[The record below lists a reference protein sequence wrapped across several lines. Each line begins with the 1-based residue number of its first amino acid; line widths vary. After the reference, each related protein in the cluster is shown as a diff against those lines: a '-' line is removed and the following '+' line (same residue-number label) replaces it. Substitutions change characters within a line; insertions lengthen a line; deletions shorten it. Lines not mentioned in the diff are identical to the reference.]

1 MKRTIPL
8 ILGCLLVVTA
18 VAADSTNSQVFQIR
32 LVLDQSSTEA
42 EQMTL
47 VQKWHDVYN
56 PDKEVVK
63 KEVLFV
69 QKTVLL
75 DQTDLKSAEVSTNS
89 PTFAPRI
96 RIVFTKNE
104 GAKRLS
110 DVTRQHIG
118 QRLAIIIEGQIYSAP
133 KIATAITTG
142 TAEIAGSFN
151 VQEARDLVAKINETL
166 QK

>member
-1 MKRTIPL
+1 MKIVHV
-8 ILGCLLVVTA
+8 ISGCLIAVAA
-18 VAADSTNSQVFQIR
+18 VAADLSTSQVFQMR
-32 LVLDQSSTEA
+32 LVLDKPSSDS

-47 VQKWHDVYN
+47 VQKWHDIYN
-56 PDKEVVK
+56 KEIEK

-69 QKTVLL
+69 QKTALL
-75 DQTDLKSAEVSTNS
+75 NQTDLKSAEVSTNS

-96 RIVFTKNE
+96 RIIFTDE

-110 DVTRQHIG
+110 DVTRQNIG
-118 QRLAIIIEGQIYSAP
+118 KRLAIIIEGQIYSAP
-133 KIATAITTG
+133 KIQTAITSG

-151 VQEARDLVAKINETL
+151 AQEAREFVASINKTL

>member
-1 MKRTIPL
+1 MKIVHV
-8 ILGCLLVVTA
+8 ISGCLIAVAA
-18 VAADSTNSQVFQIR
+18 VAADLSTSQVFQMR
-32 LVLDQSSTEA
+32 LVLDKPSSDS

-47 VQKWHDVYN
+47 VQKWHDIYN
-56 PDKEVVK
+56 KNQEVEK

-69 QKTVLL
+69 QKTALL

-96 RIVFTKNE
+96 RIIFTDE

-110 DVTRQHIG
+110 EVTRQNIG
-118 QRLAIIIEGQIYSAP
+118 KRLAIIIEGQIYSAP
-133 KIATAITTG
+133 KIQTAITSG

-151 VQEARDLVAKINETL
+151 AQEARDFVASINKTL

>member
-1 MKRTIPL
+1 MKRFIPL

-47 VQKWHDVYN
+47 VQKWHDIYN

-96 RIVFTKNE
+96 RIVFTNE

-133 KIATAITTG
+133 NIATAITAG
-142 TAEIAGSFN
+142 TAEIADSFN
-151 VQEARDLVAKINETL
+151 VKEARDLVTKINETL